1 MTKAQAKQMFRKAKR
16 MFGREVAT
24 DLSGKFCL
32 VHLDSPAET
41 MRQERV
47 TAFDPAEFFDP
58 KCPMCKPF
66 LDEGAFMVYTGDELL
81 GMRTLPDG
89 MVEAVM
95 LRPGAGS
102 AH

>member
-1 MTKAQAKQMFRKAKR
+1 
-16 MFGREVAT
+16 MFGKEAAT

-32 VHLDSPAET
+32 VHLDSPAEDS
-41 MRQERV
+41 RQERV
-47 TAFDPAEFFDP
+47 AGFDPAAFFDP

-66 LDEGAFMVYTGDELL
+66 LDEGAFMVYTGDDLL

-95 LRPGAGS
+95 LRPGGGTT
-102 AH
+102 H